1 MKTKLVVLGQL
12 IFLAV
17 SIGFLSGCSA
27 NEPKVTAEELI
38 ESGCA
43 NYQSAEGLEYFR
55 QAANIDEKYRGLV
68 QSVSAL
74 QINLKLI
81 ENDSVAAEVKRTIA
95 LKMIEDL
102 AIKNSFCR

>member
-1 MKTKLVVLGQL
+1 MKLVLSVC
-12 IFLAV
+12 LAISFV
-17 SIGFLSGCSA
+17 FLSGCTLS
-27 NEPKVTAEELI
+27 EPEATAEELV

-43 NYQSAEGLEYFR
+43 DYQSAEGLEYFR

-81 ENDSVAAEVKRTIA
+81 ENDNVAAEVKRTIA

>member
-1 MKTKLVVLGQL
+1 MKTKPVALGL
-12 IFLAV
+12 FVSLAV
-17 SIGFLSGCSA
+17 SIVFLSGCSA
-27 NEPKVTAEELI
+27 NEAKVTAEELV

-43 NYQSAEGLEYFR
+43 NYQSTEGLEYFR

-81 ENDSVAAEVKRTIA
+81 ENDSVAVEVKRTIA

-102 AIKNSFCR
+102 AVKNSFCR

>member
-1 MKTKLVVLGQL
+1 
-12 IFLAV
+12 
-17 SIGFLSGCSA
+17 
-27 NEPKVTAEELI
+27 
-38 ESGCA
+38 
-43 NYQSAEGLEYFR
+43 LEYFR

>member
-1 MKTKLVVLGQL
+1 MKSGFF
-12 IFLAV
+12 ICLAISV
-17 SIGFLSGCSA
+17 GFLSGCTVS
-27 NEPKVTAEELI
+27 EPKASAEELV

-43 NYQSAEGLEYFR
+43 DYQNAEGLEYFR

-81 ENDSVAAEVKRTIA
+81 ESDSLATEFKRAIA

>member
-1 MKTKLVVLGQL
+1 MKPGLFVY
-12 IFLAV
+12 LAI
-17 SIGFLSGCSA
+17 SIGFLSGCTAS
-27 NEPKVTAEELI
+27 EPEATAEELV

-43 NYQSAEGLEYFR
+43 KYQSAEGLEYFR
-55 QAANIDEKYRGLV
+55 KAADIDEKYRGLV

-81 ENDSVAAEVKRTIA
+81 ESDSVATEVKRTIA
-95 LKMIEDL
+95 LRMIEDL